1 MVVPEKILMK
11 KIKRREKVKKLLA
24 ANKQAEKR
32 TDEGTSNEQSQSM
45 PLIIFTF
52 PTSWSLFDVS

>member
-45 PLIIFTF
+45 PLIIFTL